1 MLPHKRSEFGINT
14 GVAMRLKC
22 LTFNNVG
29 FWCADLIVFQL
40 GILMDV
46 LVGNLWRDN
55 YRYVVKNVF
64 SKDTIFSRT

>member
-1 MLPHKRSEFGINT
+1 MLVILVRRSDF
-14 GVAMRLKC
+14 
-22 LTFNNVG
+22 
-29 FWCADLIVFQL
+29 FQL

>member
-1 MLPHKRSEFGINT
+1 
-14 GVAMRLKC
+14 MRLKC
-22 LTFNNVG
+22 STCNNFG
-29 FWCADLIVFQL
+29 FYCADLIVFQL

-55 YRYVVKNVF
+55 YRYVVKYVF